1 MRRDV
6 PFRRAAAALVATAA
20 LLLAGCATL
29 QQIASLSRVD
39 FAIGGT
45 SDGRL
50 AGVPL
55 DRVRSYQDLRVTDL
69 AVVLAAVRD
78 RRLPLAFTLHVDAR
92 NPEANEVA
100 ARLLRLDW
108 TLWLDERET
117 VRGRLDR
124 EFVLPPG
131 RTVDV
136 PLDVELDLARFFDDD
151 ARDLVELAAAVAGR
165 GGSSRIKLTAR
176 PTISTPLGDVTY
188 PSDITIVSRELGSAS
203 R

>member
-1 MRRDV
+1 VRRDV
-6 PFRRAAAALVATAA
+6 PFRRPIAVLAAAGGLLV
-20 LLLAGCATL
+20 AGCATL
-29 QQIASLSRVD
+29 QEIASLRQVD
-39 FAIGGT
+39 FSIGGT

-69 AVVLAAVRD
+69 AVVFAALRE

-92 NPEANEVA
+92 NPQANQVA

-131 RTVDV
+131 RSVDV
-136 PLDVELDLARFFDDD
+136 PLDVELDLARFFEDE
-151 ARDLVELAAAVAGR
+151 ARDLVDLAAAVAGR
-165 GGSSRIKLTAR
+165 GGSARIKLTAR
-176 PTISTPLGDVTY
+176 PTISTPLGDLTY
-188 PSDITIVSRELGSAS
+188 PNDITIVSRDLGSAS

>member
-1 MRRDV
+1 VRRDV
-6 PFRRAAAALVATAA
+6 PFRRAIAAVAAAGA
-20 LLLAGCATL
+20 LLAAGCATL
-29 QQIASLSRVD
+29 QEIASLRQVD
-39 FAIGGT
+39 FSIAGT

-69 AVVLAAVRD
+69 AVVLAALRE

-92 NPEANEVA
+92 NPDANQVA

-131 RTVDV
+131 RSVDV
-136 PLDVELDLARFFDDD
+136 PLDVELDLARFFADD
-151 ARDLVELAAAVAGR
+151 ARELVDLAAAVAGR
-165 GGSSRIKLTAR
+165 GGSSRVKLTAR
-176 PTISTPLGDVTY
+176 PTISTPLGDLTN
-188 PSDITIVSRELGSAS
+188 PNDITIVSRDLGTAS

>member
-1 MRRDV
+1 VRRDLPLRHV
-6 PFRRAAAALVATAA
+6 VAVFVVTGA
-20 LLLAGCATL
+20 LLAAGCATL
-29 QQIASLSRVD
+29 QEIASLRQVD
-39 FAIGGT
+39 FSIGGT

-69 AVVLAAVRD
+69 AVVLAAVRE

-92 NPEANEVA
+92 NPDANQVA

-131 RTVDV
+131 HTVDV
-136 PLDVELDLARFFDDD
+136 PLGVELDLARFFGDD
-151 ARDLVELAAAVAGR
+151 ARDLVDLAAAVAGR
-165 GGSSRIKLTAR
+165 GGSSRLKLTAR
-176 PTISTPLGDVTY
+176 PTISTPLGDLTY
-188 PSDITIVSRELGSAS
+188 PNDITIVSRDVGSAS

>member
-1 MRRDV
+1 
-6 PFRRAAAALVATAA
+6 
-20 LLLAGCATL
+20 L
-29 QQIASLSRVD
+29 QEIASLRQVD
-39 FAIGGT
+39 FSIGGT

-69 AVVLAAVRD
+69 AVVLAALRE

-92 NPEANEVA
+92 NPDANQVA

-131 RTVDV
+131 RSVDV
-136 PLDVELDLARFFDDD
+136 PLDVELDLARFFADD
-151 ARDLVELAAAVAGR
+151 ARELVDLAAAVAGR
-165 GGSSRIKLTAR
+165 GGSSRVKLTAR
-176 PTISTPLGDVTY
+176 PTISTPLGDLTY
-188 PSDITIVSRELGSAS
+188 PNDITIVSRDLGSAG

>member
-6 PFRRAAAALVATAA
+6 PFRRAIAALAATGA
-20 LLLAGCATL
+20 LLVAGCATL
-29 QQIASLSRVD
+29 QEIASLRQVD
-39 FAIGGT
+39 FSIAGT

-69 AVVLAAVRD
+69 AVVLAALRQ

-92 NPEANEVA
+92 NPDANQVA

-131 RTVDV
+131 RSVDV
-136 PLDVELDLARFFDDD
+136 PLEVELDLARFFADD
-151 ARDLVELAAAVAGR
+151 ARELVDLAAAVAGR
-165 GGSSRIKLTAR
+165 GGTSRLKLTAR
-176 PTISTPLGDVTY
+176 PTISTPLGDLTY
-188 PSDITIVSRELGSAS
+188 PNDITIVSRDLGSAV